1 MKIVDAEATESA
13 LPFATLIPALREMF
27 VGGCVVPP
35 RHHHRIELDSA
46 ADATLL
52 LMPAWKAHDAL
63 GVKILNVF
71 PGNAGK
77 GLPGLYSIYCL
88 FDAERGTPVALL
100 DGNVLTARRTAAVS
114 ALAASYLAPPD
125 ADWLLVVGAGRI
137 ASLLPQAYREVR
149 TIRRVSV
156 WNPTPAAAQALVA
169 RLRTL
174 DFDAS
179 IAPDLE
185 AAVRSADIVS
195 CATLATE
202 PLVQG
207 DWLHPGIHLDLI
219 GSFTPEMREADD
231 AAIRR
236 STVFV
241 DTETALAES
250 GDLLFPQQSGA
261 FTAGR
266 LAATLSDL
274 CAGRH
279 PGRRAAQ
286 ELTLFKA
293 VGTAMSDLAAAIVVR
308 DRLGLRTRRDGD
320 HSTDRP
326 NPP

>member
-1 MKIVDAEATESA
+1 MKIVDAEETERA
-13 LPFATLIPALREMF
+13 LPFATLLPALREMF

-35 RHHHRIELDSA
+35 RHHHRIALDPEP
-46 ADATLL
+46 DATLL

-77 GLPGLYSIYCL
+77 GLPGLYSVYCL
-88 FDAERGTPVALL
+88 FDAERGTPIALL

-114 ALAASYLAPPD
+114 ALAASYLARPE
-125 ADWLLVVGAGRI
+125 ADRLLVVGAGRI

-149 TIRRVSV
+149 AIRRVSV
-156 WNPTPAAAQALVA
+156 WNPTQTAAQALVA

-179 IAPDLE
+179 VAPDLE
-185 AAVRSADIVS
+185 TAVRSADMVT
-195 CATLATE
+195 CATLSTQ

-219 GSFTPEMREADD
+219 GSFTPEMRETDD
-231 AAIRR
+231 DAIRR

-241 DTETALAES
+241 DTKTALAES
-250 GDLLFPQQSGA
+250 GDLLFPLQSGA
-261 FTAGR
+261 FTAAR

-279 PGRRAAQ
+279 PGRRATQ

-308 DRLGLRTRRDGD
+308 NHLGLGTEPSGD
-320 HSTDRP
+320 DSSDRP
-326 NPP
+326 NPR